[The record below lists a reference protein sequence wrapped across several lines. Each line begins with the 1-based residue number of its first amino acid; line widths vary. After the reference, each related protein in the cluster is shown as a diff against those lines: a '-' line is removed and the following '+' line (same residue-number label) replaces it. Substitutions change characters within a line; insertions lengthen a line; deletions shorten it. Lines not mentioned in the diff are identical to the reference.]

1 MGWLYSQRWPA
12 RSYLIDHLVSQTP
25 TLKHCCVGNNLWCVH
40 EVKGITFVCLYMMQ
54 FHGRSY
60 KYWGYKDVDET
71 AGPYQV
77 NCPLS
82 YLEGLSEPTE
92 GYSAE
97 WRESVREYHARRNR
111 KLPIGTRLGT
121 NGAYTI
127 IKNLG
132 NRGYEVTIE
141 GQSYYPYRMTK
152 RQASQLEVFK

>member
-1 MGWLYSQRWPA
+1 MGWLYAKRWPA

-25 TLKHCCVGNNLWCVH
+25 TLKHCFVGNNLWCVH

-54 FHGRSY
+54 RHNKEY
-60 KYWGYKDVDET
+60 PYWGYKDIDET
-71 AGPYQV
+71 AGPYQI

-82 YLEGLSEPTE
+82 YLEGLSEPV
-92 GYSAE
+92 GFAIE